1 MPARTDLLIRQ
12 LDRRTRAQPIGDSE
26 QFLPA
31 LGLPDSTSRALME
44 AIAIALSE
52 QDGGRRRLPW
62 RNWGRLPPLRDLLV
76 TSSLRSGIGTDDQ
89 WLAARLYGTGTF
101 AG

>member
-1 MPARTDLLIRQ
+1 
-12 LDRRTRAQPIGDSE
+12 
-26 QFLPA
+26 
-31 LGLPDSTSRALME
+31 ME
-44 AIAIALSE
+44 AIAIALPERDS
-52 QDGGRRRLPW
+52 GRRRRLPR

-101 AG
+101 RGIGPGGGNGGPVGWPQLNCSRPKGHWRGGVSR